1 MTKNQANLQSSL
13 TGNRSAQNFLNFLA
27 NPWNDAIRIQ
37 RMTTGEQNKVDV
49 VRMAIAVFLGG
60 NGGPIR
66 NQKVTF

>member
-1 MTKNQANLQSSL
+1 MC
-13 TGNRSAQNFLNFLA
+13 
-27 NPWNDAIRIQ
+27 IRLQ